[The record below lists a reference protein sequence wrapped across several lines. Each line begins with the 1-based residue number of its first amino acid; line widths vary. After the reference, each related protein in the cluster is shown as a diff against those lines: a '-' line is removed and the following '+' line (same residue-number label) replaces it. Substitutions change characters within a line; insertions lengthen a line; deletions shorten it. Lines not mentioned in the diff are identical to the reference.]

1 MRILIEALGIH
12 YTGGG
17 RSATLNLLEPLFK
30 IDTETQ
36 YTVLLSQPEPTL
48 ETAKGNVQQVVAPT
62 RHRLGLRL
70 WAQAVVPLLSR
81 DLDLVHFMK
90 NLSTLGVSAKKVVT
104 IYDLTILLYPNLFP
118 SLDVL
123 YWRYIQPKMLHRADQ
138 VIAISNATAQDLQQF
153 YRLAPATLSTI
164 YPACNSRFEPATE
177 VEIQRVREK
186 YHLPDQTVI
195 HVGRIDRKK
204 NLPNLM
210 RAFSS
215 FQERSSFDGKLV
227 LVGEEYP
234 KSLDTTLD
242 STMERLQVRDDVVF
256 TGPVP
261 SEDLPG
267 LYSSAIMVVFP
278 SLHEGFGLV
287 AVEAMA
293 CGTPLIVT
301 DAGAIREV
309 VRDAA
314 MIVNSPHDVEALSH
328 CMLRLWKEPTLRDE
342 LRIRGLQVAERFSQ
356 EEAARQTLELYR
368 EVIGVK

>member
-30 IDTETQ
+30 IDTETE

-48 ETAKGNVQQVVAPT
+48 ETGESNVRQVVAPT

-70 WAQAVVPLLSR
+70 WAQAVVPLLAR
-81 DLDLVHFMK
+81 DYDLVHFVK
-90 NLSTLGVSAKKVVT
+90 NLSTLGVSVKKVVT
-104 IYDLTILLYPNLFP
+104 IYDLTVLVYPNLFP
-118 SLDVL
+118 RLDVW
-123 YWRYIQPKMLHRADQ
+123 YWRWIQPKMLRRVDR
-138 VIAISNATAQDLQQF
+138 VIAISNATAQDLQRF
-153 YRLAPATLSTI
+153 YHLSPAALRTI

-177 VEIQRVREK
+177 GEIQRVREK

-215 FQERSSFDGKLV
+215 FQKRSSFDGKLV

-234 KSLDTTLD
+234 KSLDTTLE
-242 STMERLQVRDDVVF
+242 STMERLQVHDDMVF

-261 SEDLPG
+261 SKDLPG

-278 SLHEGFGLV
+278 SFHEGFGLV

-293 CGTPLIVT
+293 CGTPLVVT
-301 DAGAIREV
+301 DAGAIKEV
-309 VRDAA
+309 VGDAA
-314 MIVNSPHDVEALSH
+314 VIVDSPHDVEALSH
-328 CMLRLWKEPTLRDE
+328 CMLRLWEEPALREE
-342 LRIRGLQVAERFSQ
+342 LRIRGLHIAERFSQ
-356 EEAARQTLELYR
+356 EEAARQILELYR
-368 EVIGVK
+368 EVIGAK